1 VPAGCPLLFVEGV
14 AVAACPASMG
24 FSAGEGNGVAR
35 KKSLDEGRVP
45 REEILQRASLLF
57 YE

>member
-1 VPAGCPLLFVEGV
+1 VQP
-14 AVAACPASMG
+14 
-24 FSAGEGNGVAR
+24 GEGERVAR

-57 YE
+57 YERG